1 MLSLLRLI
9 GLTLGEL
16 AYYLGIRRAVTEDNL
31 AKAYPD
37 KPSRFVKRVARR
49 SFGNLG
55 IVFAEMLY
63 LRYASRRSIGEGLEI
78 ENLNEALAKI
88 PRTTGIIFFG
98 GHIGNW
104 EWLAMSVGMQIDR
117 SLNVVI
123 KNQRAGAV
131 DNFLLTM
138 RTRFGNRMLSVSDVR
153 SMFRALK
160 SGETLGVLGDQNA
173 SEASI
178 HVRFF
183 GRDVPTAEGAAR
195 MALQTGATLVFM
207 QPVERTDKGYRAR
220 FFAIGS
226 SDLIGPTPENIRTLT
241 ERHTA
246 ALEQAIRENPEFWVW
261 QHRRWKHA
269 KESAIA

>member
-9 GLTLGEL
+9 GLTLAEV
-16 AYYLGIRRAVTEDNL
+16 AYYLGVRREVTLDNL
-31 AKAYPD
+31 QRAYPD
-37 KPSRFVKRVARR
+37 KSRAFVRRVARR
-49 SFGNLG
+49 SYGNLG
-55 IVFAEMLY
+55 IVFAEFLY
-63 LRYASRRSIGEGLEI
+63 LRYASRRSVETGLVI
-78 ENLNEALAKI
+78 ENLTDALAAI

-117 SLNVVI
+117 PLNVVI
-123 KNQRAGAV
+123 KNQRSGAV
-131 DNFLLTM
+131 DNFLLAM
-138 RTRFGNRMLSVSDVR
+138 RTRFGNRMLSVADVR

-183 GRDVPTAEGAAR
+183 GREVPTAEGTAR
-195 MALQTGATLVFM
+195 MALQTGATIVFM
-207 QPVERTDKGYRAR
+207 QPIRRVASGYVVR
-220 FFAIGS
+220 FFAIDS
-226 SDLIGPTPENIRTLT
+226 SDLTGPTPENIRTLT

-246 ALEQAIRENPEFWVW
+246 ALEEAIREHPEFWVW

-269 KESAIA
+269 KN